1 MPSSLVNPKMNPA
14 LAARVVRSLH
24 GKRSSGASTA
34 TTSPSRTLLLRL
46 GALAAVS
53 AIVCAVVRE
62 VQTRNTQLAD
72 AKQTLL
78 QARAELQATLTPR
91 ARAFGDRVTRLLT
104 REANSYHGA
113 VRHEQLASIADWDA
127 VLARPIVYARVD
139 VDKISQPER
148 FDAALSES
156 RKDAFVACLKRPPE
170 ARGEKELMKRVVDA
184 FGQDAQ
190 EYTSNLHRVHDALV
204 TLRVLDP
211 AIDRQIERA
220 EELQP
225 VLSLQH
231 TWEQARVDERLPAV
245 FGEVVIAL
253 LDEPKL
259 PNTPVELDGASVHGV
274 RLVVVDVSREQD
286 LVLLR
291 THFDLNPSWVSER
304 RRPQYAQGLEGC
316 RMAYDVRTAL
326 AQPR

>member
-14 LAARVVRSLH
+14 LASRVTSSLR
-24 GKRSSGASTA
+24 GKRGSGPA
-34 TTSPSRTLLLRL
+34 TPTSPSRTLLIRL

-53 AIVCAVVRE
+53 AIALAVVRE
-62 VQTRNTQLAD
+62 VQTRNEQLRG
-72 AKQTLL
+72 AKQALL
-78 QARAELQATLTPR
+78 LARAELQSTLTPR
-91 ARAFGDRVTRLLT
+91 ARAIGERVTRLLT

-113 VRHEQLASIADWDA
+113 VRHEQLGGLADWDA
-127 VLARPIVYARVD
+127 LLSRPIVYARVE
-139 VDKISQPER
+139 VDKVSQPER

-156 RKDAFVACLKRPPE
+156 RKDAFVACLKQPPE
-170 ARGEKELMKRVVDA
+170 GRGEKELMKRVTDA
-184 FGQDAQ
+184 FGQGAQ

-225 VLSLQH
+225 VISIQH
-231 TWEQARVDERLPAV
+231 TWDQAHIDERLPAV
-245 FGEVVIAL
+245 FGEIVIAL
-253 LDEPKL
+253 LDEPKVKD
-259 PNTPVELDGASVHGV
+259 TPVELDGASVHGV
-274 RLVVVDVSREQD
+274 RLIVVDISREQD
-286 LVLLR
+286 QVLLR

-304 RRPQYAQGLEGC
+304 RRHQYAQGLEAC